1 MPLSHLQHLRPL
13 VLSVV
18 GLCLTV
24 TSGCGLNSF
33 VHSEPDHVYSTACPQ
48 TLDAEERSRP
58 TPVEA
63 RYPGQ
68 AAVDHAVRGAV
79 DAAGMLVRVS
89 GGGDGFGD
97 GEKLNHSGPA
107 AGVVRLSDVR
117 DADGTRP
124 RSVDAAPAAFPRRS
138 RHYTPGEPRLP
149 QAVDGR
155 PQQRMETT
163 APSPL
168 ADMYP
173 DEYLFDGGDRSQAA
187 GLHSELQSGI
197 ETEDTLAGWVD
208 SSGNRRTRASNRV
221 AIYAPRFGS
230 VRAVSGLVAETQI
243 NKAAGVRDAAAVNSL
258 RTGLA
263 PQQNISDVALQR
275 LETKRRADGMVN
287 LEPAAES
294 VGTRR
299 LMQTQKTDKGQ
310 QSRNTTASATFRL
323 RQAAILAQHRSN
335 AIAWTQR
342 DFPIVTASTDSLSEV
357 SAVFK
362 NQQTIGLE
370 DQNVE
375 GTLHIV
381 KLADRDTAVQ
391 GDVLRFTIRVE
402 NTGDRPLQDV
412 RIVDNLTPRLEYV
425 SGSVVFDDEH
435 PGTLE
440 ESLNGEGSSMLT
452 FRLNEP
458 LAGHSAGTI
467 TFQVRVR

>member
-1 MPLSHLQHLRPL
+1 MPLSHHQHLRSL
-13 VLSVV
+13 IAGVV
-18 GLCLTV
+18 GICLTA

-68 AAVDHAVRGAV
+68 AAVDRAFRGAF
-79 DAAGMLVRVS
+79 DAAGMLVQVS
-89 GGGDGFGD
+89 GRGDGFGD
-97 GEKLNHSGPA
+97 EVSRSASGKA
-107 AGVVRLSDVR
+107 AGVVRL
-117 DADGTRP
+117 
-124 RSVDAAPAAFPRRS
+124 S

-149 QAVDGR
+149 QPVDGR
-155 PQQRMETT
+155 PLQRMETT

-173 DEYLFDGGDRSQAA
+173 DEYLFDGGDRSQTA
-187 GLHSELQSGI
+187 GLHSERQSGI

-275 LETKRRADGMVN
+275 LESKRRADGMVN

-294 VGTRR
+294 VGTKR

-310 QSRNTTASATFRL
+310 QSRGTTASATFRL

-342 DFPIVTASTDSLSEV
+342 DFPVVTASTSSLTEV
-357 SAVFK
+357 TAVFK
-362 NQQTIGLE
+362 NQQTVGLE

-402 NTGDRPLQDV
+402 NTGDVPLKDV
-412 RIVDNLTPRLEYV
+412 QIVDNLTPRLEYV
-425 SGSVVFDDEH
+425 GGSVVFDDEH